1 MEKHQLHGQVVTEIE
16 RPPAEIVAAFARH
29 DTAKVGDSMG
39 RHGIM
44 EHRMKPIQAGMRV
57 LGPAVTV
64 LTRPGDALY
73 VAHAADVAEPGDVI
87 VVDAGGWPG
96 VSVIGER
103 IAYYMQEKRHIAGI
117 VIDGGVRDVKGLRD
131 LEFPTFAVGATPS
144 IFGSQ
149 GPGAIN
155 VPIACGGVPVNPG
168 DIVIGDD
175 DGVVVVPRDD
185 AERVLALADEHL
197 AGELERLA
205 MVDRGMRLT
214 EVQGL
219 ESRLNEWIPA

>member
-1 MEKHQLHGQVVTEIE
+1 MEKHQLHGTIEQEIE
-16 RPPAEIVAAFARH
+16 RPPAELVAAFARH
-29 DTAKVGDSMG
+29 DTAKVGDAMG

-44 EHRMKPIQAGMRV
+44 DHRMKPIDRGMRV

-87 VVDAGGWPG
+87 VVAAGGWPN
-96 VSVIGER
+96 VAVIGER
-103 IAYYMQEKRHIAGI
+103 IAYYMQRKREIAGI

-131 LEFPTFAVGATPS
+131 LEFPTFSIGITPS
-144 IFGSQ
+144 IFGSR

-155 VPIACGGVPVNPG
+155 VPIACGGVMVSPG
-168 DIVIGDD
+168 DIVLGDD

-185 AERVLALADEHL
+185 AERVLELADGHL

-205 MVDRGMRLT
+205 MVDAGMRLT
-214 EVQGL
+214 DVQDL
-219 ESRLNEWIPA
+219 APRLNEWIPA

>member
-1 MEKHQLHGQVVTEIE
+1 MEKHQLHGTIETEIE
-16 RPPAEIVAAFARH
+16 RPPAEVVAGFARH
-29 DTAKVGDSMG
+29 DTAKVGDAMG

-44 EHRMKPIQAGMRV
+44 EYRMKPIQPGMRV

-96 VSVIGER
+96 VAVIGER
-103 IAYYMQEKRHIAGI
+103 IAYYMQEKRKIAGI

-131 LEFPTFAVGATPS
+131 LAFPTFCVGATPS
-144 IFGSQ
+144 IYGSQ

-155 VPIACGGVPVNPG
+155 VPIACGGVTVNPG
-168 DIVIGDD
+168 DVVLGDD

-185 AERVLALADEHL
+185 VERVLALADEHL
-197 AGELERLA
+197 AGEIERLE
-205 MVDRGMRLT
+205 MVDGGMRLT
-214 EVQGL
+214 DVQGL
-219 ESRLNEWIPA
+219 EPRLNGWIAR